1 MRKRVVALVTI
12 VTAILLM
19 VSIPTSAK
27 KEKAD
32 DGAFQYRGIP
42 TATELE
48 GKSEEEVSALFMDV
62 MDRQGPAVEASERIH
77 TLFEMDEIGS
87 WIYPD
92 EYAGAYIDE
101 FELYVLLKD
110 FSPDVI
116 NKYLNVL
123 GELQSVVHFVQ
134 VDYSENELRAMMQQ
148 VVDEAH
154 KQGLHL
160 FQYSTQIESNKIVI
174 YVAQCDAESLRHTI
188 AKLGLTSQVN
198 VVECEETDAPQQ
210 TAALKGGDHLQVTST
225 GTDFTLGYC
234 GTYNGYNA
242 VITCGHALLR
252 LVLLPN

>member
-12 VTAILLM
+12 VTVILLM

-27 KEKAD
+27 REKAD

-42 TATELE
+42 TTAELE
-48 GKSEEEVSALFMDV
+48 GKSQEEVYALFVDV

-77 TLFEMDEIGS
+77 TLFEMDEIGT
-87 WIYPD
+87 WIYPN

-110 FSPDVI
+110 FSPDTI
-116 NKYLNVL
+116 NKYVNVL

-154 KQGLHL
+154 RQGLHL
-160 FQYSTQIESNKIVI
+160 FQYSTQVESNTIVI
-174 YVAQCDAESLRHTI
+174 YVAQCDSEALRHTI
-188 AKLGLTSQVN
+188 AKLGLTAQVN
-198 VVECEETDAPQQ
+198 VVECEEADVPQQ
-210 TAALKGGDHLQVTST
+210 TAALKGGDHLQVTSMY
-225 GTDFTLGYC
+225 FTPYARFS
-234 GTYNGYNA
+234 A
-242 VITCGHALLR
+242 VGFTPKL
-252 LVLLPN
+252 N